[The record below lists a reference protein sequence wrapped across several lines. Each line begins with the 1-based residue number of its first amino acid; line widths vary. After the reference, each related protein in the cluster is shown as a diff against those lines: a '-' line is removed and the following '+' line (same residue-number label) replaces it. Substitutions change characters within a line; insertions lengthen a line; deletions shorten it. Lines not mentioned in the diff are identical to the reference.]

1 MSKATSAIGKAV
13 EKMPVI
19 SKTQIDEN
27 LILAGNR
34 INEYGISKIRDRM
47 NVLIDRQ
54 SVKPRQ
60 HRRKLLVITTKI
72 PLEEL
77 SH

>member
-27 LILAGNR
+27 LILVGDR